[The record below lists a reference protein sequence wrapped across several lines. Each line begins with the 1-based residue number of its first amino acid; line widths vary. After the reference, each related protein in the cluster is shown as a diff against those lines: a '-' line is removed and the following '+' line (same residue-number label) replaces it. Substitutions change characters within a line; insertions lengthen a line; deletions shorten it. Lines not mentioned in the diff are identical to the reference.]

1 MKKYLHYNI
10 WIDNNTNKFDLAIFL
25 SIIISIISLMG
36 LSYVNN
42 KFLLVGIFLLML
54 ISIQAMLRNKWKQ
67 KDIDMSE
74 YFDLPEIGDIIVVTN
89 ADKFNFYLETQSIYI
104 GSQVEIGDEFQ
115 ITSVKVTNK
124 RVVIDFKYDL
134 KPIGFFDYYKTK
146 KYWCTKS
153 DIRNKKLAQLGL

>member
-1 MKKYLHYNI
+1 MKKYVHYNI
-10 WIDNNTNKFDLAIFL
+10 WIDNNNDKFGLIIFISTL
-25 SIIISIISLMG
+25 ISIVSMMG

-54 ISIQAMLRNKWKQ
+54 ISIQAMLRNKWNQ

-74 YFDLPEIGDIIVVTN
+74 YFDLPEIGDIIVVIN
-89 ADKFNFYLETQSIYI
+89 ADKFNFYLETQSSYI
-104 GSQVEIGDEFQ
+104 GSQVETGDEFQ
-115 ITSVKVTNK
+115 ITYLKVTNK
-124 RVVIDFKYDL
+124 KVLIDFKYDS

-153 DIRNKKLAQLGL
+153 DIRNKKLEQLGL

>member
-1 MKKYLHYNI
+1 
-10 WIDNNTNKFDLAIFL
+10 
-25 SIIISIISLMG
+25 MG
-36 LSYVNN
+36 LSEVNN

-54 ISIQAMLRNKWKQ
+54 ISIQAILRNKWNQ

-74 YFDLPEIGDIIVVTN
+74 YFDLPEIGDIIVITN
-89 ADKFNFYLETQSIYI
+89 ADKFNFYLETQSYYV

-124 RVVIDFKYDL
+124 RVIMDFKYDS

-153 DIRNKKLAQLGL
+153 DIRNKKLEQLGL

>member
-1 MKKYLHYNI
+1 MKKYVHYNI
-10 WIDNNTNKFDLAIFL
+10 WIDNNTNKFGWIIFISTL
-25 SIIISIISLMG
+25 ISIISLTG
-36 LSYVNN
+36 LSEVNN

-54 ISIQAMLRNKWKQ
+54 ISIQAILRNKWNQ

-89 ADKFNFYLETQSIYI
+89 ADKFNFYLETQSYYV

-115 ITSVKVTNK
+115 ITSVKVTDK
-124 RVVIDFKYDL
+124 RVVMDFKYDS

-153 DIRNKKLAQLGL
+153 DIRNKKLEQLGL

>member
-1 MKKYLHYNI
+1 MKKYVHYNI
-10 WIDNNTNKFDLAIFL
+10 WIDNNTNKFGL
-25 SIIISIISLMG
+25 IILISTLISIVSLTV
-36 LSYVNN
+36 LSEVNN
-42 KFLLVGIFLLML
+42 KFFLVGIFLLML
-54 ISIQAMLRNKWKQ
+54 ISIQAILRNKWNQ

-89 ADKFNFYLETQSIYI
+89 ADKFNFYLETQSSYI

-124 RVVIDFKYDL
+124 RVVMDFKYDS

>member
-1 MKKYLHYNI
+1 MKKYVHYNI
-10 WIDNNTNKFDLAIFL
+10 WIDYNTNKFGWIIFISTL
-25 SIIISIISLMG
+25 ISIISLMG
-36 LSYVNN
+36 LSEVNN
-42 KFLLVGIFLLML
+42 KFFLLGIFLLML
-54 ISIQAMLRNKWKQ
+54 ISIQAILRNKWNQ

-89 ADKFNFYLETQSIYI
+89 ADKFNFYLETQSYYV
-104 GSQVEIGDEFQ
+104 GSQVETGDEFQ
-115 ITSVKVTNK
+115 ITYLKVTNK
-124 RVVIDFKYDL
+124 KVLMDFKYDS